1 MCRFD
6 TRDLVSF
13 MVNFMP
19 AAIAAV
25 GGMIRAGY
33 GWYLL
38 GWLAFS
44 LFFFFVWE
52 AWVLCRHCPFWAEEG
67 RVLHCHANHGVIK
80 IWKYEPGPMSRSE
93 QVQFLLGGLLFG
105 AYPIVFMLMGGEYL
119 LAAIC
124 LATLATAAFNL
135 KRNVCWR
142 CVNFSCPANSVP
154 KPVVDDYLR
163 RNPEMRKAWEE
174 SGYSAAE

>member
-6 TRDLVSF
+6 TGDLVSF
-13 MVNFMP
+13 LINFLP
-19 AAIAAV
+19 IAIVAV
-25 GGMIRAGY
+25 AGVIRAGY

-52 AWVLCRHCPFWAEEG
+52 ARVLCRHCPYWAEEG

-80 IWKYEPGPMSRSE
+80 IWKYEPGPMTTSE
-93 QVQFLLGGLLFG
+93 QVQFLLGALILV
-105 AYPIVFMLMGGEYL
+105 AYPMVFMLVSGEYL
-119 LAAIC
+119 LVGIC
-124 LATLATAAFNL
+124 LATVFAGGFNL
-135 KRNVCWR
+135 KRNVCGR

-154 KPVVDDYLR
+154 KPVVDGYLR
-163 RNPEMRKAWEE
+163 RNPEMRKAWEAT
-174 SGYSAAE
+174 GYRLDD